1 MAATE
6 TYTLSAVTEGVSRF
20 AVLGP
25 LTLEREGTPR
35 PVPGGHPRSLLA
47 LLLMA
52 GGTPL
57 SRDRLIDELWGE
69 RPPAS
74 AVSALHVHLSKLRDL
89 LGDLMVREPAG
100 YSLRDGQFDLDCR
113 RFDELVQAA
122 RADPGGA
129 RELLTRALAL
139 VRGEPLC
146 DVAGEGSI
154 ADWRRTL
161 EEKHLQAR
169 ALRIEADLATGAA
182 GELVAELDTLVAA
195 HPYEERLWRQLMLAL
210 YRSGRQADALDTFT
224 RIRRLLATELGL
236 DPGEELVRLHARML
250 EQDPTLLLPEAQ
262 SPASL
267 AAAPAAAA
275 AAGAA
280 GAPDVADRPAPASN
294 LPATVTKLIA
304 RQPELAIL
312 QGLLID
318 SDVRVVTLIGPG
330 GVGKTRL
337 SLELARRVHGE
348 YRDGAVFVRLERL
361 TDAALVAAEI
371 SAALG
376 LRDGTDGPGADGLG
390 RYLRDREMLLVVDN
404 FEHLTPAAVLLSQL
418 LEQAPQIQILVSSR
432 TALRIRGERLFI
444 VEPLGLPDE
453 GSEAEIADSPAVQ
466 LFIQRAQGA
475 DPSLQLTPGEHPTV
489 AAICRALDGLPL
501 AIELAASRCHLLTPA
516 QIHEQLSR
524 PLAIGGRGLRDLPDR
539 QQSLHATIAWSYE
552 LLSADAQ
559 MVLRAAGVFL
569 GGFTLAALEA
579 VADRRL
585 DLDLGELQEASL
597 VRRQASGSRFEL
609 LELVRAFAGEACR
622 DAGESVAVRARHRRY
637 FAGLIAPAGEAFDA
651 GGAVGEVSGALRAD
665 HANLRA
671 AFADAIEEGD
681 QETAVAVTLGL
692 RPLWIAGNL
701 RQESGEVAER
711 LLERFPVPGDEEL
724 AILRIVAALEDP
736 ADRWQRR
743 FAQRAAELGDQ
754 EALGIASTQLFAE
767 AINARDREEIRRLE
781 PILRGLLAA
790 DTSPRVLGWVHYSL
804 WGEAYLNG
812 RFAEAH
818 RHACASLERAVEIGH
833 EYMHVCALEAR
844 LLAGSDITGEIRQPD
859 LAEVV
864 ERARRHG
871 VHSVAVAALW
881 FVARYAAGVE
891 PADAG
896 RWLALAERIRTELDT
911 ARSLEEV
918 LRDET
923 MAVLHITDLGPL
935 LAACP
940 PFDPGAALDDAAA
953 WVAARPPAEVA
964 PRVGVGGLTTADK
977 KQ

>member
-1 MAATE
+1 M
-6 TYTLSAVTEGVSRF
+6 
-20 AVLGP
+20 
-25 LTLEREGTPR
+25 
-35 PVPGGHPRSLLA
+35 
-47 LLLMA
+47 
-52 GGTPL
+52 
-57 SRDRLIDELWGE
+57 
-69 RPPAS
+69 
-74 AVSALHVHLSKLRDL
+74 
-89 LGDLMVREPAG
+89 
-100 YSLRDGQFDLDCR
+100 
-113 RFDELVQAA
+113 QAA
-122 RADPGGA
+122 REDPGGA
-129 RELLTRALAL
+129 RELLTHALDL

-146 DVAGEGSI
+146 DVVGDGSI

-161 EEKHLQAR
+161 EEKQLQAR
-169 ALRIEADLATGAA
+169 ALRLEADLAAGAA
-182 GELVAELDTLVAA
+182 GELVAELETLVAA

-210 YRSGRQADALDTFT
+210 YRSGRQADALDAFT

-236 DPGEELVRLHARML
+236 DPGEELVRLHGRML
-250 EQDPTLLLPEAQ
+250 EQDPALLLPEVHPPPP
-262 SPASL
+262 PAAL
-267 AAAPAAAA
+267 PAAPAAPVALA
-275 AAGAA
+275 RPG
-280 GAPDVADRPAPASN
+280 VADRPAPASN

-304 RQPELAIL
+304 RQPELAVL

-361 TDAALVAAEI
+361 TDPALVAAEI

-390 RYLRDREMLLVVDN
+390 RYLREREMLLVIDN
-404 FEHLTPAAVLLSQL
+404 FEHLTPAAVLLSEL
-418 LEQAPQIQILVSSR
+418 LEQAPQIQIVVSSR
-432 TALRIRGERLFI
+432 TALRIRGERLFV
-444 VEPLGLPDE
+444 VEPLGIPTE
-453 GSEAEIADSPAVQ
+453 GSAEEEIAESPAVQ

-475 DPSLQLTPGEHPTV
+475 DPSLELAPGEHPTV

-524 PLAIGGRGLRDLPDR
+524 PLTIGGRGLRDLPDR

-552 LLSADAQ
+552 LLSAEAQ
-559 MVLRAAGVFL
+559 TVLRAAGVFL

-579 VADRRL
+579 VADRSL
-585 DLDLGELQEASL
+585 DLELAELQEASL

-609 LELVRAFAGEACR
+609 LELVRAFAGEAGR
-622 DAGESVAVRARHRRY
+622 DAGESAAVHARHRRY
-637 FAGLIAPAGEAFDA
+637 FAGLITPAGEAFDA
-651 GGAVGEVSGALRAD
+651 GGAVGEVSAALRAD
-665 HANLRA
+665 HGNLRA
-671 AFADAIEEGD
+671 AFADALEEGD
-681 QETAVAVTLGL
+681 QETAVAVALGL

-711 LLERFPVPGDEEL
+711 LLERFPVAADQEL

-754 EALGIASTQLFAE
+754 ESLGIATTQLFAE
-767 AINARDREEIRRLE
+767 AINARDREEIGRLE

-818 RHACASLERAVEIGH
+818 RHACASLELAVEIGH

-844 LLAGSDITGEIRQPD
+844 LLAGSDVTGEIHQPE

-881 FVARYAAGVE
+881 FVARYAAGAE

-923 MAVLHITDLGPL
+923 MAVLGITDLGPL

-953 WVAARPPAEVA
+953 WVASRPAAEVA
-964 PRVGVGGLTTADK
+964 PRIGLSGLATAAE